1 MTADRRAVM
10 HVIRHRWLGACGLVV
25 TLIVVLSAA
34 LAPWIA
40 PRDPLAQDLLSA
52 LEAPGPQ
59 HWFGADHLG
68 RDVLSRVLFGG
79 RISLVVGFGSV
90 AIGMAAGGLV
100 GMVAGSSMGR
110 LDAIVMRAVDVLLAF
125 PGFILAAAVVAV
137 LGPGLFTIV
146 LAIGARR
153 DAGLRPI
160 DEEHD
165 AVHPGAALCGSP
177 ARALGASRARIL
189 LWHIG
194 RNMMALVLVLAM
206 LRVGSAILTGA
217 ALSFLGIGVGAETP
231 DWGSML
237 SQGQIY
243 MQQYP
248 HLVIFPGLAI
258 IVCVLGLNLPSD
270 ELRSV
275 WDPKARGRQYG
286 A

>member
-1 MTADRRAVM
+1 
-10 HVIRHRWLGACGLVV
+10 
-25 TLIVVLSAA
+25 
-34 LAPWIA
+34 
-40 PRDPLAQDLLSA
+40 
-52 LEAPGPQ
+52 
-59 HWFGADHLG
+59 
-68 RDVLSRVLFGG
+68 
-79 RISLVVGFGSV
+79 
-90 AIGMAAGGLV
+90 
-100 GMVAGSSMGR
+100 
-110 LDAIVMRAVDVLLAF
+110 MRAVDVLLAF

-146 LAIGARR
+146 LAIGARAMPVFAR
-153 DAGLRPI
+153 LTRNMMLSIRELPYV
-160 DEEHD
+160 E
-165 AVHPGAALCGSP
+165 S

-258 IVCVLGLNLPSD
+258 IVCVLGLNLLSD

>member
-1 MTADRRAVM
+1 MR
-10 HVIRHRWLGACGLVV
+10 VIRHRWLGACGLVV

-52 LEAPGPQ
+52 LEPPGPQ

-68 RDVLSRVLFGG
+68 RDILSRVLFGG

-90 AIGMAAGGLV
+90 AIGMAVGGLL
-100 GMVAGSSMGR
+100 GIVAGASVGR
-110 LDAIVMRAVDVLLAF
+110 VDALIMRAVDVLLAF
-125 PGFILAAAVVAV
+125 PGFILAASVVAV
-137 LGPGLFTIV
+137 LGPGLLTIV
-146 LAIGARR
+146 LAIGTRATPVFARLTR
-153 DAGLRPI
+153 NMTLSIRELPYV
-160 DEEHD
+160 E
-165 AVHPGAALCGSP
+165 S

-243 MQQYP
+243 VQQYP

-258 IVCVLGLNLPSD
+258 IVCVLGLNLLGD

-275 WDPKARGRQYG
+275 WDPKARGREYG
-286 A
+286 P

>member
-1 MTADRRAVM
+1 MARRVRAV
-10 HVIRHRWLGACGLVV
+10 LTLV
-25 TLIVVLSAA
+25 VVLSAA

-40 PRDPLAQDLLSA
+40 PHDPLAQDLLSA
-52 LEAPGPQ
+52 LEPPGHG

-68 RDVLSRVLFGG
+68 RDVSRVLFGG
-79 RISLVVGFGSV
+79 RISLTVGFGSV
-90 AIGMAAGGLV
+90 AIGMAVGGLL
-100 GMVAGSSMGR
+100 GIVAGFSMGR
-110 LDAIVMRAVDVLLAF
+110 LDALIMRAVDVLLAF

-137 LGPGLFTIV
+137 LGSGLLTIV
-146 LAIGARR
+146 LAISAR
-153 DAGLRPI
+153 AMPI
-160 DEEHD
+160 FARLTRNMTLSIRELPYVE
-165 AVHPGAALCGSP
+165 A

-189 LWHIG
+189 FWHVG
-194 RNMMALVLVLAM
+194 RNLVALVLVLAM

-237 SQGQIY
+237 SQGQVF

-258 IVCVLGLNLPSD
+258 IVCVLGLNLLGD
-270 ELRSV
+270 ELRSI
-275 WDPKARGRQYG
+275 WDPKMRGRQDE

>member
-1 MTADRRAVM
+1 MTADPRHVMRILRR
-10 HVIRHRWLGACGLVV
+10 RWLGACGLML
-25 TLIVVLSAA
+25 TLAVVLSAA

-40 PRDPLAQDLLSA
+40 PHDPLAQDLLSA
-52 LEAPGPQ
+52 LEPPGPG

-68 RDVLSRVLFGG
+68 RDILSRVLFGG
-79 RISLVVGFGSV
+79 RISLTVGFGSV
-90 AIGMAAGGLV
+90 AIGMAVGGLL
-100 GMVAGSSMGR
+100 GIVAGFSTGR
-110 LDAIVMRAVDVLLAF
+110 LDALIMRAVDVLLAF

-137 LGPGLFTIV
+137 LGSGLLTIV
-146 LAIGARR
+146 LAISARTMPVFAR
-153 DAGLRPI
+153 LTRNM
-160 DEEHD
+160 
-165 AVHPGAALCGSP
+165 ALSIRELAYVES

-189 LWHIG
+189 LWHVG
-194 RNMMALVLVLAM
+194 RNMVALVLVLAM

-237 SQGQIY
+237 SQGQVY

-258 IVCVLGLNLPSD
+258 IVCVLGLNLLGD
-270 ELRSV
+270 ELRNV
-275 WDPKARGRQYG
+275 WDPKMRGRQDG

>member
-10 HVIRHRWLGACGLVV
+10 DVIRHRWLGACGLVV

-90 AIGMAAGGLV
+90 AIGMAVGGLL

-146 LAIGARR
+146 LAIGARAMPVFAR
-153 DAGLRPI
+153 LTRNMMLSIRELPYV
-160 DEEHD
+160 E
-165 AVHPGAALCGSP
+165 S

-258 IVCVLGLNLPSD
+258 IVCVLGLNLLSD